1 MDSTMTIQVRVVGRQ
16 AIAQLGQVQAAV
28 NGVSRATGG
37 AAAKNASGFFNV
49 LNSNLVKA
57 GKNFQWVGRQ
67 LTFNF
72 TLPLVAAGVALF
84 KANQAITKSMTQVI
98 KVYGDASF
106 GMEAYNQVL
115 ASGGSI
121 AEATAAKQEAA
132 AARVKEE
139 TDALRVSFELL
150 STRFG
155 VHQEEVIDIAAA
167 WAQAGSAG
175 RGLAENTRATLEAMI
190 LGEMDAAEA
199 TQGLI
204 AIQATWGLSTMA
216 RAGEV
221 SELHQALALLNVVE
235 NQTGISFSGL
245 IEVFERAG
253 GAARTAG
260 MTVRELAAFSAALV
274 PATGSA
280 AQAGNA
286 LKTMISRLVAPTKE
300 TSAILGEMGINVES
314 FGWRSLSATDKI
326 LTMADSFNALSQA
339 EKNQVSSIIASRW
352 QVNRFSVLMQDV
364 ANQTGYFNK
373 AMEATADQALANA
386 TYQRELMAVLESSPK
401 KWDIMTNAIRNSMAK
416 AFIPLMPIIMN
427 IIGMIAQLAEKFRN
441 LDPDTQKWIMIGLA
455 ILAVVGPIMQL
466 TGAFMELGGIIIG
479 ISKGIAMIII
489 RGLIPV
495 IMFLVNAVVS
505 AVVAIGTALAGLGLP
520 LWAVVAI
527 VAAVVVAILAI
538 FNDDFRN
545 GLIDFI
551 KGVAQAFAWLP
562 QVIVTVFNAIIRII
576 SQAIEII
583 RDALSYL
590 NPFARHSPSL
600 VDNVKAGV
608 ATILDEYSK
617 FKHIP
622 GIIRS
627 AIAAL
632 QAFGQASAPGAR
644 DQQQAELQGY
654 ASSIAKNDPAAGAA
668 ASAMI
673 PQIMALQDQLAPLA
687 QEIEAQSIVV
697 AQWTDKL
704 KDADA
709 ALAVA
714 EASLEA
720 TKNQFEKVS
729 DQLDAAK
736 NRLQELANTP
746 LTGMKAME
754 DILFDISMQQNQ
766 LNLQLVEFERQGYT
780 IDSIREKYA
789 ALNGEI
795 ELLRGE
801 QADLRNAGAGSDVL
815 AVYDDQI
822 AAIEEQRQSMGGVEQ
837 QIIDI
842 QNQLDALDLE
852 KRFQELTKSITF
864 DPLLKQ
870 IDEMVNGVSEMSF
883 DDVVAGIQEQQALI
897 AQLQPQ
903 YDSLLATMEEQQA
916 AVDAAQAT
924 RDEIAAQLDV
934 EQTKLDGLND
944 AYQGIKNLIDE
955 MTSAMRDYA
964 SAAEAAA
971 SAGGAGGGAG
981 GGLGVPADYPI
992 AGGASTL
999 GPEGTLADIE
1009 AFNAE
1014 LEAELQGVLEGMGG
1028 IDIFGELR
1036 KKWDGAV
1043 KWLKD
1048 AWQGISDWFSGLWTD
1063 IKGWFDGL
1071 DIGGWFSDTFGGVID
1086 WFNNSFLPWWDGIW
1100 KWVSDVMLAAWE
1112 WIDQNVV
1119 PVVESIV
1126 NFIIVAWGVLAP
1138 YIEGIWAII
1147 KGIIQAALLTI
1158 GTVIR
1163 SALLIIGTIIKVAL
1177 TAIQTAWSIVWNA
1190 ISGVVMIVWNTIW
1203 GIIEGALKIIKGV
1216 FDIFAGLFS
1225 GDWGRMWEGIKSIFA
1240 GAWQII
1246 VSIFQG
1252 AWDLIILILETAWD
1266 TVVLIIETAWDLI
1279 WGIIEGAFKIITW
1292 LWETSWEAIA
1302 AIVRGVWTGI
1312 QRFIE
1317 GILNIVFNIVNTI
1330 IGGVRAAW
1338 DGLWTFLSG
1347 LWNTI
1352 STTASTVWE
1361 GIKNAVMNPIDTLK
1375 GLLQGAWD
1383 TITSAAET
1391 AWNGITSFIGGV
1403 VDGIGSTVSGIWQ
1416 GIIDGVKGAV
1426 NAVVRAINWVI
1437 RQINGFQIHI
1447 SIDPLGMWGPE
1458 VNFDWNGLNIPLIP
1472 EWGGTSLGGGGG
1484 GGGAGGVKY
1493 MADGGIVDKA
1503 LLAVI
1508 GEAGKEVVIP
1518 LTDADRAWKLAQQSG
1533 LMNVIARKMQ
1543 QSGYTSGNSQT
1554 GPMYASSS
1562 GGNVTV
1568 VNVNGD
1574 LSFPNIKNGDDAS
1587 KFIENLK
1594 VIAS

>member
-84 KANQAITKSMTQVI
+84 KANQAIEKSMIQVV

-106 GMEAYNQVL
+106 
-115 ASGGSI
+115 S
-121 AEATAAKQEAA
+121 

-155 VHQEEVIDIAAA
+155 IHQEEVIDIAAA

-221 SELHQALALLNVVE
+221 SELQQALALLNVVE
-235 NQTGISFSGL
+235 NQTGISFAGL

-260 MTVRELAAFSAALV
+260 MTIRELAAFSAALV

-300 TSAILGEMGINVES
+300 TASILGEMGINVDS
-314 FGWRSLSATDKI
+314 FAWRSLSATDKI
-326 LTMADSFNALSQA
+326 LSMADAFNALSEA

-373 AMEATADQALANA
+373 AMDATADQAAANA
-386 TYQRELMAVLESSPK
+386 IYQKELMAVLESSPK

-427 IIGMIAQLAEKFRN
+427 VIGFIAQLADAFQR

-455 ILAVVGPIMQL
+455 LLAVVGPVMQL
-466 TGAFMELGGIIIG
+466 GGAFMELGGIIAAVV
-479 ISKGIAMIII
+479 KGIGLLIIK
-489 RGLIPV
+489 GLIPV
-495 IMFLVNAVVS
+495 IMFLVSTVVK
-505 AVVAIGTALAGLGLP
+505 AAIAIGSAILGIGVP

-527 VAAVVVAILAI
+527 IAAVVVAIIAI
-538 FNDDFRN
+538 LNEDFRN
-545 GLIDFI
+545 KVWEII
-551 KGVAQAFAWLP
+551 KSVGRAFAALP
-562 QVIVTVFNAIIRII
+562 GVIVTVFNAIIRII
-576 SQAIEII
+576 GRAIEII

-622 GIIRS
+622 AIIRS
-627 AIAAL
+627 AINAL
-632 QAFGQASAPGAR
+632 NAFGQASAPGAR

-654 ASSIAKNDPAAGAA
+654 ASTISESDPAAGAA

-729 DQLDAAK
+729 DELDAAK

-766 LNLQLVEFERQGYT
+766 LNLQLVEFEKQGYT

-822 AAIEEQRQSMGGVEQ
+822 AAIEAQRESMGGVEQ

-842 QNQLDALDLE
+842 QNQLDSLDLE

-870 IDEMVNGVSEMSF
+870 IDEMVNGVNEMSF
-883 DDVVAGIQEQQALI
+883 DDVVAGIQEQQTLI

-924 RDEIAAQLDV
+924 RDDIAAQLDV
-934 EQTKLDGLND
+934 EQTKLDGLKD

-955 MTSAMRDYA
+955 MTAAMRDYA
-964 SAAEAAA
+964 SAAEDAA
-971 SAGGAGGGAG
+971 SAGGGGAGAG

-992 AGGASTL
+992 AGGSSTL
-999 GPEGTLADIE
+999 GPEGVLADIE

-1014 LEAELQGVLEGMGG
+1014 LEAELQGVLESMGSLDIMGTLREKFDAALKWVKEAWNTTWEWVKEKWNGFTAWLSGAWKSITSSGFIAG
-1028 IDIFGELR
+1028 IINGF
-1036 KKWDGAV
+1036 KSIV
-1043 KWLKD
+1043 N
-1048 AWQGISDWFSGLWTD
+1048 WFSTSFIPFFQRLWTQ
-1063 IKGWFDGL
+1063 F
-1071 DIGGWFSDTFGGVID
+1071 TEYAMVAV
-1086 WFNNSFLPWWDGIW
+1086 N
-1100 KWVSDVMLAAWE
+1100 
-1112 WIDQNVV
+1112 WINENVV
-1119 PVVESIV
+1119 PVFVAIGEFIVAAWAYIGPVVELIW
-1126 NFIIVAWGVLAP
+1126 NGLIEIIRIALGAIFLVIEWGFGVIKGIFEVAWGV
-1138 YIEGIWAII
+1138 IQGIWDIGWGLI
-1147 KGIIQAALLTI
+1147 K
-1158 GTVIR
+1158 
-1163 SALLIIGTIIKVAL
+1163 SAVEITWGLIK
-1177 TAIQTAWSIVWNA
+1177 
-1190 ISGVVMIVWNTIW
+1190 
-1203 GIIEGALKIIKGV
+1203 GIIEGALKIIKGIFQV
-1216 FDIFAGLFS
+1216 FTGILT
-1225 GDWGRMWEGIKSIFA
+1225 GDWSKLWEGIKSILS
-1240 GAWQII
+1240 GAWQVITTII
-1246 VSIFQG
+1246 S
-1252 AWDLIILILETAWD
+1252 TA
-1266 TVVLIIETAWDLI
+1266 
-1279 WGIIEGAFKIITW
+1279 WGIIKTVVQLGIDAVKLVFT
-1292 LWETSWEAIA
+1292 TAID
-1302 AIVRGVWTGI
+1302 AIKLV
-1312 QRFIE
+1312 
-1317 GILNIVFNIVNTI
+1317 
-1330 IGGVRAAW
+1330 W
-1338 DGLWTFLSG
+1338 DGL
-1347 LWNTI
+1347 
-1352 STTASTVWE
+1352 WE
-1361 GIKNAVMNPIDTLK
+1361 GIKNAVKLAWLILE
-1375 GLLQGAWD
+1375 GLVRTGIRTIKTIIEVTTKAIGVAWDLVWGGITGAVEGAWNTIKGIVQKIVDWISDKIDWVMDQIDKIPDPTNLGGGAD
-1383 TITSAAET
+1383 TPWVPWARG
-1391 AWNGITSFIGGV
+1391 GIVRTPTFGV
-1403 VDGIGSTVSGIWQ
+1403 AGE
-1416 GIIDGVKGAV
+1416 A
-1426 NAVVRAINWVI
+1426 
-1437 RQINGFQIHI
+1437 
-1447 SIDPLGMWGPE
+1447 GPE
-1458 VNFDWNGLNIPLIP
+1458 VI
-1472 EWGGTSLGGGGG
+1472 
-1484 GGGAGGVKY
+1484 
-1493 MADGGIVDKA
+1493 
-1503 LLAVI
+1503 
-1508 GEAGKEVVIP
+1508 IP
-1518 LTDADRAWKLAQQSG
+1518 LTDARRAAELVRQSG
-1533 LMNVIARKMQ
+1533 LTNIVASAHAKIGTPMRSRP
-1543 QSGYTSGNSQT
+1543 SGGGTNT
-1554 GPMYASSS
+1554 TYASTSS
-1562 GGNVTV
+1562 HTQTQVIQINGN
-1568 VNVNGD
+1568 
-1574 LSFPNIKNGDDAS
+1574 LEFPNITNGGDAS